1 MTRPS
6 RLSRRQIEA
15 IRKAPGPLKV
25 IAADFGISIQLV
37 SDIRTGKVHKE
48 S

>member
-15 IRKAPGPLKV
+15 IRKAPSTKH
-25 IAADFGISIQLV
+25 AAIEHRITYEHARRL
-37 SDIRTGKVHKE
+37 RKKH
-48 S
+48 